1 MKKVS
6 LFLGIVLAVAA
17 FAGVILLGQLMQPP
31 TYDVAVAIKEVP
43 PFTPLTVDL
52 VSLDTQSVSP
62 AIAERYVQAA
72 ELDALL
78 KSGAVIV
85 ENLRP
90 GQPLLREAVASGANA
105 EKVSRLAVA
114 VNDPNVV
121 IVAVPVKTDDLPA
134 VVSGDAVA
142 LIYANG
148 NVNAQSLVT
157 ATVTGPTPTP
167 DPLAALQ
174 GISETMVV
182 TTEVQLP
189 VAKWIANGVVYKLNR
204 EVRENPNYGA
214 PGKDNEPRYI
224 EGDIKSIDV
233 VVQRAT
239 TEWIAFALANGK
251 VQIGLLPAIV
261 RGQVE
266 KNTLPSTQGVTWS
279 DFEDRFF
286 AERGK

>member
-6 LFLGIVLAVAA
+6 LLLGIVLAIAA

-43 PFTPLTVDL
+43 PFTPLTADL
-52 VSLDTQSVSP
+52 VSIDTQSVSP

-78 KSGAVIV
+78 KSGAVVV

-90 GQPLLREAVASGANA
+90 GQPLLREAVASGTNA

-114 VNDPNVV
+114 VTDPNVV
-121 IVAVPVKTDDLPA
+121 IVSVPVQPNNLPA

-148 NVNAQSLVT
+148 TVNAQEMLT
-157 ATVTGPTPTP
+157 ATITGPTPTP
-167 DPLAALQ
+167 DPFSALNS
-174 GISETMVV
+174 ISETVII
-182 TTEVQLP
+182 TTEVQMP

-224 EGDIKSIDV
+224 EGAIQSIDV
-233 VVQRAT
+233 VVQRAA

-261 RGQVE
+261 RAQVE
-266 KNTLPSTQGVTWS
+266 NDTLPPTQGVTWS

-286 AERGK
+286 ADRGK